1 MYSGVQQKLHLKL
14 PVTPN
19 KFIEP
24 TEMNSEAFF
33 ARWKNLSRSVALLT
47 WQSPG
52 NCSVAHQSVRQFV
65 RHGYRILSF
74 ISIFLVGLLMFH

>member
-1 MYSGVQQKLHLKL
+1 MPDLSVSFMYSGGQQKLHLKL

-33 ARWKNLSRSVALLT
+33 ARWKNLSRWAAVLT
-47 WQSPG
+47 
-52 NCSVAHQSVRQFV
+52 
-65 RHGYRILSF
+65 
-74 ISIFLVGLLMFH
+74 